1 MESLSSPPNVDVEY
15 FKLEN
20 KMKRMK
26 KQQDKMKKQFEVYT
40 FIKNKKKTICQFFLI
55 LQKEA
60 VLLMEEELKSLKSI
74 DDEKSKIE
82 KIMQAKA
89 KELESKVFIY
99 SFKI

>member
-1 MESLSSPPNVDVEY
+1 
-15 FKLEN
+15 
-20 KMKRMK
+20 
-26 KQQDKMKKQFEVYT
+26 
-40 FIKNKKKTICQFFLI
+40 
-55 LQKEA
+55 
-60 VLLMEEELKSLKSI
+60 MEEELKSLKSI

>member
-55 LQKEA
+55 L
-60 VLLMEEELKSLKSI
+60 
-74 DDEKSKIE
+74 
-82 KIMQAKA
+82 
-89 KELESKVFIY
+89 
-99 SFKI
+99 